1 MYNIY
6 IYIIY
11 NYIYTTMYI
20 YIYLYLLLLLLL
32 FLLQYYYYYY
42 YYYIHNMHIAATRTE
57 GPTDRQAGRQTVL
70 DLTKT
75 LRLNS
80 NHSLFEF
87 TVIRK
92 PPSSRKQASLQRR
105 IWSRESLWVCKRQV
119 FIRKTNKG
127 IPANEK
133 CVPLAWHSPCISS
146 MLSVTC
152 CSWPFF

>member
-6 IYIIY
+6 IYIYYIQLY
-11 NYIYTTMYI
+11 IHNYVYI
-20 YIYLYLLLLLLL
+20 YIY
-32 FLLQYYYYYY
+32 YYYYSYY
-42 YYYIHNMHIAATRTE
+42 SIIIIITYYYIHNMHIAATRTE

-133 CVPLAWHSPCISS
+133 CVPLA
-146 MLSVTC
+146 
-152 CSWPFF
+152 